1 VAPVSDRCMRSS
13 ETSATEDRYHPP
25 MPTVVVSRPLHG
37 HFEIPGAEVRTGPK
51 GGQRSRDELLNFIAG
66 ADAVV
71 SWVTE
76 RVDDAFLDAA
86 GKQLKV
92 VSNYAVGH
100 DNIDL
105 DACARRGVIVTNT
118 PDAVTEGTADV
129 AVMHLLAAAR
139 RLSEADRFVRS
150 GQWTDHGIL
159 GPSEWLGQPIAGRTL
174 LIIGAGRIGYATAV
188 RMLGFGVRILYTS
201 RSPKPNFEHATLCAK
216 RVTLEEG
223 LAEADFVSIHT
234 PLTPETR
241 HLINAERLATM
252 KPAAVIVS
260 TARGPVIDEAALAE
274 ALHAGTIFGAG
285 LDVFEREPHIH
296 ERLLSAPNVSMTPHF
311 GSANTQCRAQMTA
324 LTAANI
330 RRVLDGQP
338 PLTPVA

>member
-1 VAPVSDRCMRSS
+1 
-13 ETSATEDRYHPP
+13 
-25 MPTVVVSRPLHG
+25 MPTVAVSRPLHG
-37 HFEIPGAEVRTGPK
+37 PFEVPGAEVRIGPA
-51 GGQRSRDELLNFIAG
+51 GGQRSRDELLKFIAG

-76 RVDDAFLDAA
+76 RVDGEFLDAA
-86 GKQLKV
+86 GPQLKV
-92 VSNYAVGH
+92 VSNYAVGY

-105 DACARRGVIVTNT
+105 DACAKRGVLVTNT

-139 RLSEADRFVRS
+139 RLSDAERFVRS
-150 GQWTDHGIL
+150 GEWARHGIL

-174 LIIGAGRIGYATAV
+174 LIVGAGRIGYATAV
-188 RMLGFGVRILYTS
+188 RMLGFGVRVLYTS
-201 RSPKPNFEHATLCAK
+201 RSPKPTFEHAPLCAK

-234 PLTPETR
+234 PLTDQTR
-241 HLINAERLATM
+241 HLIGAPQLRLM
-252 KPAAVIVS
+252 KPTAVIVS

-274 ALHAGTIFGAG
+274 ALHDGLIFGAG
-285 LDVFEREPHIH
+285 LDVFEREPQIS

-311 GSANTQCRAQMTA
+311 GSANTHCRAQMTA

-330 RRVLDGQP
+330 RRVLAGEP
-338 PLTPVA
+338 PLNPVC